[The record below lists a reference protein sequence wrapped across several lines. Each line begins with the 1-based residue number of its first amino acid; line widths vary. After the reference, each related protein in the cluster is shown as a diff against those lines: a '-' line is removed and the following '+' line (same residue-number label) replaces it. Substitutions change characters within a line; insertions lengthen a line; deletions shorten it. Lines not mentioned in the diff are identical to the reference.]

1 MNQMQLLPSRF
12 LCYTLLLV
20 TGWLLVSNIDV
31 LRSQSVDLAH
41 HYALAYRIAENFNL
55 VNSNDPTLGEMNYYP
70 RLSHIVAAIVGWPM
84 HSTFLG
90 LHIVSLLSLAA
101 IWGAFIYMFNTL
113 PRRVATASTLTLVL
127 LLVVNRYAF
136 HFDVHGGEIVGNY
149 FYSQL
154 VGQAV
159 AILSMAVAVFLEVR
173 RGRSAAYIF
182 LIGVIAINTGVHLL
196 PTLEL
201 LGLLGGLV
209 LFNAYSD
216 FLDKKL
222 SVPAV
227 IASLLIPV
235 VALVGVVLNPAFSS
249 MRKISENDGTLS
261 FLNITYPTGIATLCV
276 LGVILSLVLLTL
288 HIKNKPMLGYPAV
301 KYLALYGGA
310 VSCLCLLQMVL
321 VKYRM
326 GSDYAVKKYVYGIV
340 THLFV
345 SLALL
350 ISFAFC
356 RKASGDSDTTN
367 NYSLAYALFVAV
379 SFYVVF
385 NASLLTL
392 EAYDL
397 SDLVQL
403 EKKLDALALQLPAAE
418 NGENDV
424 VIGLEGISPI
434 FDYLFSISI
443 FKTQRELAISDVLIA
458 HSLQDYAKYSRV
470 ITSAGVKKYDT
481 NECRTFSG
489 AGVSASSAQCL
500 SERANESSYCRGR
513 VDFSTAGLVDQRR
526 LKGFGSAENIGAW
539 IVGRSAEFNCILDAQ
554 PPSVMVV
561 DWIPFVNSKHPKQ
574 AVKVLINGVEQYSS
588 VLTESAVTA
597 TEIKLPPSN
606 GDKLVISFSTP
617 DSVSPQQLGMSEDKR
632 SLSVLVKAVTFK

>member
-1 MNQMQLLPSRF
+1 M
-12 LCYTLLLV
+12 
-20 TGWLLVSNIDV
+20 SNIDV

-70 RLSHIVAAIVGWPM
+70 RLSHIVAAIVGWPL

-90 LHIVSLLSLAA
+90 LQVVSLLSLAA
-101 IWGAFIYMFNTL
+101 IWGAFIYMLNTL
-113 PRRVATASTLTLVL
+113 PRRVARASTLTLVL
-127 LLVVNRYAF
+127 LLVVNRYVF

-173 RGRSAAYIF
+173 RGRGTAYVF
-182 LIGVIAINTGVHLL
+182 LIGVIALNTGVHLL

-216 FLDKKL
+216 FLEREL
-222 SVPAV
+222 SVPAAV
-227 IASLLIPV
+227 ASLLIPI
-235 VALVGVVLNPAFSS
+235 VALAGVVLNPAFSS
-249 MRKISENDGTLS
+249 MRKISENDGALS
-261 FLNITYPTGIATLCV
+261 FFNITYPTGVATLCV
-276 LGVILSLVLLTL
+276 LGVILSVVLLTL
-288 HIKNKPMLGYPAV
+288 YVKNKPALGYPAV
-301 KYLALYGGA
+301 KYFAIYGGA

-321 VKYRM
+321 VKFGM

-345 SLALL
+345 SLAIL
-350 ISFAFC
+350 IGFVFC
-356 RKASGDSDTTN
+356 RKASGDLDTSN
-367 NYSLAYALFVAV
+367 NYSPAYALFVAI
-379 SFYVVF
+379 SFYAVF
-385 NASLLTL
+385 KASILSP

-397 SDLVQL
+397 SELVQL
-403 EKKLDALALQLPAAE
+403 EKKMDALALQLPATE

-424 VIGLEGISPI
+424 VIGLEGRSPV

-458 HSLQDYAKYSRV
+458 NALQDYAKYSRV

-481 NECRTFSG
+481 KECRTFSG
-489 AGVSASSAQCL
+489 GGVSVSSAQCL

-513 VDFSTAGLVDQRR
+513 VDFSTTGLVDPRR
-526 LKGFGSAENIGAW
+526 LKGFGSAESTGAW
-539 IVGRSAEFNCILDAQ
+539 IVGSSAEFNCIVDAQ
-554 PPSVMVV
+554 SPSVMVI
-561 DWIPFVNSKHPKQ
+561 DWRPFVSSKHPKQ
-574 AVKVLINGVEQYSS
+574 AVKVLVNGVEQYSS
-588 VLTESAVTA
+588 VLTDASGTA
-597 TEIKLPPSN
+597 TEINLPRLDS
-606 GDKLVISFSTP
+606 DRLVVTFSTP
-617 DSVSPQQLGMSEDKR
+617 DSVSPQQLGMSEDAR
-632 SLSVLVKAVTFK
+632 SLSLFIKAVTFK

>member
-1 MNQMQLLPSRF
+1 MNQVKLLPSRF
-12 LCYTLLLV
+12 FCYTLLLV

-70 RLSHIVAAIVGWPM
+70 RLSHIVAAIVGWPL

-90 LHIVSLLSLAA
+90 LQVVSLLSLAA
-101 IWGAFIYMFNTL
+101 IWGAFIYMLNTL
-113 PRRVATASTLTLVL
+113 PRRVARASTLTLVL
-127 LLVVNRYAF
+127 LLVVNRYVF

-173 RGRSAAYIF
+173 RGRGTAYVF
-182 LIGVIAINTGVHLL
+182 LIGVIALNTGVHLL

-216 FLDKKL
+216 FLERKL
-222 SVPAV
+222 GVPAAV
-227 IASLLIPV
+227 ASLLIPI
-235 VALVGVVLNPAFSS
+235 VALAGVVLNPAFSS

-276 LGVILSLVLLTL
+276 LGVILSLVLLAL
-288 HIKNKPMLGYPAV
+288 HVKNKPMLGYPAV

-321 VKYRM
+321 VKYGM
-326 GSDYAVKKYVYGIV
+326 GSDYAVKKYVCGIV
-340 THLFV
+340 AHVFV
-345 SLALL
+345 SLSILL
-350 ISFAFC
+350 GFVFC
-356 RKASGDSDTTN
+356 RKASDDSDTSN
-367 NYSLAYALFVAV
+367 NYSLFYALFVAV

-385 NASLLTL
+385 NASIPTL
-392 EAYDL
+392 ESYDL
-397 SDLVQL
+397 SELVRL
-403 EKKLDALALQLPAAE
+403 EKKLDAIALQLPATEA
-418 NGENDV
+418 GENDV
-424 VIGLEGISPI
+424 VIGLEGRSRV

-443 FKTQRELAISDVLIA
+443 FKTQRELALSDVLIA

-470 ITSAGVKKYDT
+470 ITSAGVKSYDT
-481 NECRTFSG
+481 KECRIFSG
-489 AGVSASSAQCL
+489 AGVSVSSAQCL

-561 DWIPFVNSKHPKQ
+561 DWIPFVNGKHPKQ

-606 GDKLVISFSTP
+606 GDKLVITFSTP

>member
-1 MNQMQLLPSRF
+1 MQLLPSRF

>member
-1 MNQMQLLPSRF
+1 M
-12 LCYTLLLV
+12 
-20 TGWLLVSNIDV
+20 SNIDV

-321 VKYRM
+321 VKYGM

>member
-1 MNQMQLLPSRF
+1 MKLLPSRF
-12 LCYTLLLV
+12 FCYTLLLV

-70 RLSHIVAAIVGWPM
+70 RLSHIVAAIVGWPL

-90 LHIVSLLSLAA
+90 LQVVSLLSLAA
-101 IWGAFIYMFNTL
+101 IWGAFIYMLNTL
-113 PRRVATASTLTLVL
+113 PRRVARASTLTLVL
-127 LLVVNRYAF
+127 LLVVNRYVF

-173 RGRSAAYIF
+173 RGRGTAYVF
-182 LIGVIAINTGVHLL
+182 LIGVIALNTGVHLL

-216 FLDKKL
+216 FLERKL
-222 SVPAV
+222 GVPAAV
-227 IASLLIPV
+227 ASLLIPI
-235 VALVGVVLNPAFSS
+235 VALAGVVLNPAFSS
-249 MRKISENDGTLS
+249 MRKISENDGTSS

-276 LGVILSLVLLTL
+276 LGVILSLVLLAL
-288 HIKNKPMLGYPAV
+288 HVKNKPMLGYPAV

-321 VKYRM
+321 VKYGM

-340 THLFV
+340 AHVFV
-345 SLALL
+345 SLSILL
-350 ISFAFC
+350 GFVFC
-356 RKASGDSDTTN
+356 RKASDDSDTSN
-367 NYSLAYALFVAV
+367 NYSLFYALFVAV

-385 NASLLTL
+385 NASIPTL
-392 EAYDL
+392 ESYDL
-397 SDLVQL
+397 SELVRL
-403 EKKLDALALQLPAAE
+403 EKKLDAIALQLPATEA
-418 NGENDV
+418 GENDV
-424 VIGLEGISPI
+424 VIGLEGRSRV

-443 FKTQRELAISDVLIA
+443 FKTQRELALSDVLIA

-470 ITSAGVKKYDT
+470 ITSAGVKSYDT
-481 NECRTFSG
+481 KECRIFSG
-489 AGVSASSAQCL
+489 AGVSVSSAQCL

-513 VDFSTAGLVDQRR
+513 VDFSTAGLVDRIR
-526 LKGFGSAENIGAW
+526 
-539 IVGRSAEFNCILDAQ
+539 
-554 PPSVMVV
+554 
-561 DWIPFVNSKHPKQ
+561 
-574 AVKVLINGVEQYSS
+574 
-588 VLTESAVTA
+588 A
-597 TEIKLPPSN
+597 TNP
-606 GDKLVISFSTP
+606 
-617 DSVSPQQLGMSEDKR
+617 
-632 SLSVLVKAVTFK
+632 

>member
-1 MNQMQLLPSRF
+1 MQPLPSRF

-20 TGWLLVSNIDV
+20 TGWLMLSNIDV

-55 VNSNDPTLGEMNYYP
+55 INSNDPTLGEMNYYP

-90 LHIVSLLSLAA
+90 LQIVSLMSLAA
-101 IWGAFIYMFNTL
+101 IWGAFIYMLNTL
-113 PRRVATASTLTLVL
+113 PRRVATASTLTLAL
-127 LLVVNRYAF
+127 LLIVNRYAF
-136 HFDVHGGEIVGNY
+136 HFEVYGGEIVGNY

-159 AILSMAVAVFLEVR
+159 AILSIAVAVLLEVR
-173 RGRSAAYIF
+173 RGRSTAYVF

-222 SVPAV
+222 SIPAAV
-227 IASLLIPV
+227 ASLLVPI
-235 VALVGVVLNPAFSS
+235 VALAGVVLNPAFSS
-249 MRKISENDGTLS
+249 MRKISENDGALI
-261 FLNITYPTGIATLCV
+261 FFNITYPTGIATLCV
-276 LGVILSLVLLTL
+276 LGIILSVVLLIL
-288 HIKNKPMLGYPAV
+288 HVKNKPMLGYPAI
-301 KYLALYGGA
+301 KYLAIYGGA

-321 VKYRM
+321 VKYGM

-345 SLALL
+345 SLAILL
-350 ISFAFC
+350 GFVFC
-356 RKASGDSDTTN
+356 RKSSGESDVSN
-367 NYSLAYALFVAV
+367 NYSLPYALFIAV
-379 SFYVVF
+379 SFYAVF
-385 NASLLTL
+385 NASVLTR

-403 EKKLDALALQLPAAE
+403 EKKLDALALQLPATE

-424 VIGLEGISPI
+424 VIGLEGKSPV

-458 HSLQDYAKYSRV
+458 NSLHDYAKYSRV
-470 ITSAGVKKYDT
+470 ITSAGAKTYDIK
-481 NECRTFSG
+481 ECQTFSG
-489 AGVSASSAQCL
+489 AGVSVSTAECL

-513 VDFSTAGLVDQRR
+513 VDFSTTGLLDQRR
-526 LKGFGSAENIGAW
+526 LKGFGSAENIGSW
-539 IVGRSAEFNCILDAQ
+539 IVGKSAEFNCIVDAQ
-554 PPSVMVV
+554 PPSVMVI
-561 DWIPFVNSKHPKQ
+561 DWRPFVSSQHPKQ
-574 AVKVLINGVEQYSS
+574 AVKVLINGVEQYNS
-588 VLTESAVTA
+588 VLTGSAEAT
-597 TEIKLPPSN
+597 TEIKLPPLSS
-606 GDKLVISFSTP
+606 DKMVVTFLTP
-617 DSVSPQQLGMSEDKR
+617 DSVSPQQIGMSEDKR
-632 SLSVLVKAVTFK
+632 PLSVLVKAVTFK

>member
-20 TGWLLVSNIDV
+20 TAWLMVSNIDV

-55 VNSNDPTLGEMNYYP
+55 INSNDPTLGEMNYYP

-101 IWGAFIYMFNTL
+101 IWGAFIYMLNTL

-127 LLVVNRYAF
+127 LLVVNRYTF

-173 RGRSAAYIF
+173 KGRSTAYVF

-222 SVPAV
+222 SIPAA

-235 VALVGVVLNPAFSS
+235 VALGGVVLNPAFSS

-276 LGVILSLVLLTL
+276 LGIILSVVLLTL
-288 HIKNKPMLGYPAV
+288 HVKNKPMLGYPAV

-321 VKYRM
+321 VKYGM

-345 SLALL
+345 SLAIL
-350 ISFAFC
+350 IGFAFC
-356 RKASGDSDTTN
+356 RKASEDSDTSN

-385 NASLLTL
+385 KASLLTL

-403 EKKLDALALQLPAAE
+403 EKKLDALALQLPTAE

-424 VIGLEGISPI
+424 VIGLEGKSPI

-470 ITSAGVKKYDT
+470 ITSAGVKKYDMS
-481 NECRTFSG
+481 ECRTFSG
-489 AGVSASSAQCL
+489 AGVSVSSAQCL

-574 AVKVLINGVEQYSS
+574 AVKVLINGLEQYSS

-606 GDKLVISFSTP
+606 GDKLVVTFLTP

>member
-1 MNQMQLLPSRF
+1 MQLLPSRF

-321 VKYRM
+321 VKYGM

>member
-1 MNQMQLLPSRF
+1 MQLLPSRF

-261 FLNITYPTGIATLCV
+261 FLNITYPTDIATLCV

-321 VKYRM
+321 VKYGM

-617 DSVSPQQLGMSEDKR
+617 DSVSPQQLGR
-632 SLSVLVKAVTFK
+632 R

>member
-321 VKYRM
+321 VKYGM

>member
-1 MNQMQLLPSRF
+1 MQLLPSRF

-55 VNSNDPTLGEMNYYP
+55 VTSNDPTLGEMNYYP

-113 PRRVATASTLTLVL
+113 PRRVATASTVTLVL

-159 AILSMAVAVFLEVR
+159 AILSMAVAIFLEVR
-173 RGRSAAYIF
+173 RGRSAAYVF

-321 VKYRM
+321 VKYGM

-350 ISFAFC
+350 IGFAFC

-379 SFYVVF
+379 SFYAVF

-403 EKKLDALALQLPAAE
+403 EKKLDALALQLPATE

-424 VIGLEGISPI
+424 VIGLEGMSPI

-481 NECRTFSG
+481 NECLTFSG
-489 AGVSASSAQCL
+489 AGVSVSSAQCL

-574 AVKVLINGVEQYSS
+574 TVKVLINGVEQYSS